1 MAVLTR
7 ASRAGSG
14 ADIET
19 ALLNVVT
26 RIQKTIV
33 DVHAIFGPK
42 SGGGCMLADLVHPS
56 YSKKGTLKPT
66 ARGTRKLCTTWLGV
80 LAPKISAFGKDL
92 LSRVTDT
99 NTLARI
105 RGTLWKIT
113 HGACTGASPAPV
125 VQPVYRDWASD
136 ETVWTEAASFAIDAP
151 SLVGSANPRGT
162 VPSSA
167 QLDLWSLLFSRI
179 FANLAEDLLK
189 ESLVSIQQDVQ
200 RRLDSILLAI
210 TGNHTDIQH
219 GRASFSIHKG
229 QQVQALTAHD
239 ILAAADSVVSFLSS
253 ELRSL
258 SGDAWCLTERG
269 DKTAADALNTSFY
282 LLCVEM
288 AVGLVNHLRIAL
300 QEIRTCIKSAVSPD
314 RQGHYDDN
322 TRELENAVGSF
333 ADAGLVI
340 GRVAW
345 LLRGRSGR
353 PLHSALTPPPSF
365 TQKVRGRIEE
375 QQLEAAFV
383 IADTNGNG
391 VVDAEEAAEALQAV
405 SFGSS
410 MALVLDPSPFS
421 SLTLS
426 EFSLFATRL
435 LEEQRPQEHLKACLD
450 DLLIKSLTT
459 WVEWALQETA
469 VLLGDGCTS
478 LAALCC
484 NTGVTDK
491 MWRKSHGIWEDKI
504 IELDRDDGD
513 EIQESV
519 HFPVMV
525 SPAIL
530 CYIAGVAAELSRIL
544 STADLLEATPA
555 DRPDSGTE
563 TAQALND
570 EGRKVDVGAGQ
581 AARYARSLAAARATK
596 ELKQVMTTLCEGP
609 HAPAAQACEAAQV
622 QLLLDAMFLQEWI
635 PGPEGATS
643 SMKSI
648 VLTLSELVDP
658 INLQIYMPHLEAA
671 ASACSTTCH
680 TWLSLIFEGRV
691 VNRGTSVSISPDGML
706 GSSSTFVPLVPKTR
720 RFEILPLPLDV
731 VRMQHSNGLSAVRT
745 SPGHKPGGS
754 AVGNGAGASSQARG
768 MEAGRQALADLM
780 GQVGSVGSVL
790 SAQNV
795 NVQSVF
801 GAASLFLGGR
811 NRRSDMD
818 EDAMLSSV
826 L

>member
-14 ADIET
+14 ADIEN

-42 SGGGCMLADLVHPS
+42 SGGSCMLADLVHPS
-56 YSKKGTLKPT
+56 YSKKSTLKLT
-66 ARGTRKLCTTWLGV
+66 ARGARKLCTTWLSV
-80 LAPKISAFGKDL
+80 LAPKISAFSKDL

-105 RGTLWKIT
+105 RGILWKIT
-113 HGACTGASPAPV
+113 HEACTGASPVPV

-136 ETVWTEAASFAIDAP
+136 ETVWAEAASFAIDAS
-151 SLVGSANPRGT
+151 SLVGSVNPRGT
-162 VPSSA
+162 VASPA

-200 RRLDSILLAI
+200 HRLDSILLAI

-219 GRASFSIHKG
+219 GRPSFSINGG
-229 QQVQALTAHD
+229 QQVHALTSHD

-269 DKTAADALNTSFY
+269 DKIAADALNTSFY

-288 AVGLVNHLRIAL
+288 AVSLVNHLRIAL
-300 QEIRTCIKSAVSPD
+300 QKIRTCIKSAISPD
-314 RQGHYDDN
+314 RQGHNYDDN
-322 TRELENAVGSF
+322 TRELEDAVGSF
-333 ADAGLVI
+333 ADAGLVV

-435 LEEQRPQEHLKACLD
+435 LEEQRPQEHLNTCLD
-450 DLLIKSLTT
+450 DLLTKSLTT

-469 VLLGDGCTS
+469 ALLGNGCTS

-484 NTGVTDK
+484 NTGVTDDI
-491 MWRKSHGIWEDKI
+491 WRKSHGIWEDKM

-555 DRPDSGTE
+555 DRPDNRTE
-563 TAQALND
+563 TA
-570 EGRKVDVGAGQ
+570 RKVDMGAGH
-581 AARYARSLAAARATK
+581 AARYARSLAAARAAR
-596 ELKQVMTTLCEGP
+596 ELKQAMTNLCEGP
-609 HAPAAQACEAAQV
+609 HAPAVQACEAAQV

-643 SMKSI
+643 SMRSI

-680 TWLSLIFEGRV
+680 TWLSLIFERKV
-691 VNRGTSVSISPDGML
+691 VNRGPSVSISPDGML

-731 VRMQHSNGLSAVRT
+731 VRMQHPNGLSAVRT
-745 SPGHKPGGS
+745 LPGNKPGTR
-754 AVGNGAGASSQARG
+754 VGNGAGVSSQARG

-811 NRRSDMD
+811 NRRTDMD

>member
-1 MAVLTR
+1 
-7 ASRAGSG
+7 
-14 ADIET
+14 
-19 ALLNVVT
+19 
-26 RIQKTIV
+26 
-33 DVHAIFGPK
+33 
-42 SGGGCMLADLVHPS
+42 MLADLVHPS
-56 YSKKGTLKPT
+56 YSKKSTLKLT
-66 ARGTRKLCTTWLGV
+66 ARGARKLCTTWLGV
-80 LAPKISAFGKDL
+80 LAPKISAFSKDL

-105 RGTLWKIT
+105 RGILWKIT

-136 ETVWTEAASFAIDAP
+136 ETVWAEAASFAIDAS
-151 SLVGSANPRGT
+151 SLVGSVNPRGT
-162 VPSSA
+162 VASPA

-200 RRLDSILLAI
+200 HRLDSILLAI

-219 GRASFSIHKG
+219 GRPSFSINGG
-229 QQVQALTAHD
+229 QQVHALTSHD

-269 DKTAADALNTSFY
+269 DKIAADALNTSFY

-288 AVGLVNHLRIAL
+288 AVSLVNHLRIAL
-300 QEIRTCIKSAVSPD
+300 QKIRTCIKSAISPD
-314 RQGHYDDN
+314 RQGHNYDDN
-322 TRELENAVGSF
+322 TRELEDAVGSF
-333 ADAGLVI
+333 ADAGLVV

-435 LEEQRPQEHLKACLD
+435 LEEQRPQEHLNTCLD
-450 DLLIKSLTT
+450 DLLTKSLTT

-469 VLLGDGCTS
+469 VLLGNGCTS

-484 NTGVTDK
+484 NTGVTDDI
-491 MWRKSHGIWEDKI
+491 WRKSHGIWEDKM

-555 DRPDSGTE
+555 DRPDNRTE
-563 TAQALND
+563 TA
-570 EGRKVDVGAGQ
+570 RKVDMGAGH
-581 AARYARSLAAARATK
+581 AARYARSLAAARAAR
-596 ELKQVMTTLCEGP
+596 ELKQAMTNLCEGP
-609 HAPAAQACEAAQV
+609 HAPAVQACEAAQV

-643 SMKSI
+643 SMRSI

-680 TWLSLIFEGRV
+680 TWLSLIFERRV
-691 VNRGTSVSISPDGML
+691 VNRGPSVSISPDGML

-731 VRMQHSNGLSAVRT
+731 VRMQHPNGLSAVRT
-745 SPGHKPGGS
+745 LPGNKPGTR
-754 AVGNGAGASSQARG
+754 VGNGAGASSQARG

-811 NRRSDMD
+811 NRRTDMD